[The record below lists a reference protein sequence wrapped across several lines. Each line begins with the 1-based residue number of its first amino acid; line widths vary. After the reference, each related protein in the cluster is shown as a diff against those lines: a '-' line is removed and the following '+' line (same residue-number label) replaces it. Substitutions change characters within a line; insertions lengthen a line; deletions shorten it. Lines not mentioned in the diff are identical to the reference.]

1 MKRIVLFLTLVTA
14 NVIFAQTPTLPSGL
28 GTSDKPYQI
37 ANLENLYWIADK
49 TNNNS
54 VNFSGI
60 YFVQTADIDASGAS
74 TWTDQNGFNSGW
86 TTIGSYE
93 SPFAGSYDGNG
104 HTIDKLSM
112 NTTAYLVVFQEQ
124 QLKIS
129 VLHRSTST
137 LAQVLV
143 SEE

>member
-1 MKRIVLFLTLVTA
+1 MVTA
-14 NVIFAQTPTLPSGL
+14 NVIFAQTATQPSGT
-28 GTSDKPYQI
+28 GTSGDPYQI
-37 ANLENLYWIADK
+37 ASLENLYWIADQ
-49 TNNNS
+49 TNHNS
-54 VNFSGI
+54 VSFSGK
-60 YFVQTADIDASGAS
+60 YFLQTANIDASS
-74 TWTDQNGFNSGW
+74 TNTWTDENGYISGW
-86 TTIGSYE
+86 TTINGY
-93 SPFAGSYDGNG
+93 PDAFAGSYDGNG

-129 VLHRSTST
+129 VLHRSTSA

>member
-1 MKRIVLFLTLVTA
+1 LVTA
-14 NVIFAQTPTLPSGL
+14 NVIFAQTATPPSGT
-28 GTSDKPYQI
+28 GTSGDPYQI
-37 ANLENLYWIADK
+37 ASLDNLYWIADQ
-49 TNNNS
+49 TNNNGD
-54 VNFSGI
+54 NFLGK
-60 YFVQTADIDASGAS
+60 YFLQTADIDASGAS

-86 TTIGSYE
+86 TTIGTYE

-137 LAQVLV
+137 LAQVLL